1 MSNVTHRQAS
11 DLPQKLGVEHLL
23 PGQSVFN
30 WREGLAGRN
39 TPVDRSAKPKNA
51 TRVNQ
56 FSSIGRSLPQA
67 DYDKTARIR
76 GRTNES
82 RSQQ

>member
-30 WREGLAGRN
+30 WREGLIGRA
-39 TPVDRSAKPKNA
+39 TPVDRSAKPKDA
-51 TRVNQ
+51 VRVNPY
-56 FSSIGRSLPQA
+56 SAVGRSPTMA
-67 DYDKTARIR
+67 EKVKTARIR
-76 GRTNES
+76 GRSNDS
-82 RSQQ
+82 RGQ

>member
-30 WREGLAGRN
+30 WREGLTGRA
-39 TPVDRSAKPKNA
+39 TPVDRSAKPKDA
-51 TRVNQ
+51 TRVNPY
-56 FSSIGRSLPQA
+56 STAARRPTPA
-67 DYDKTARIR
+67 DEAKTARIR
-76 GRTNES
+76 GRSNDS
-82 RSQQ
+82 RSQ

>member
-11 DLPQKLGVEHLL
+11 DLPQKLGVEPLL

-30 WREGLAGRN
+30 WREGLTGRA
-39 TPVDRSAKPKNA
+39 TPVDRSAKPKDA
-51 TRVNQ
+51 TRVNPY
-56 FSSIGRSLPQA
+56 SAAARRPTPA
-67 DYDKTARIR
+67 DEAKTARIR

-82 RSQQ
+82 RSQ